1 MQIARFTFISL
12 LNASAAYAAGTHVPS
27 DPSGCDQDL
36 LEMAV
41 PTKDC
46 PGGSIASLS
55 KNMAL
60 SRPLGLAEFS
70 QTVQRDHLSGTFPT
84 DQARRFYF
92 RSELPGG
99 SFWGFSG
106 YVLERRG
113 CIVHVKITS
122 RDN

>member
-1 MQIARFTFISL
+1 MQIARFTFLIL
-12 LNASAAYAAGTHVPS
+12 LNVSAAYAAGTHVPS
-27 DPSGCDQDL
+27 DPAGWDQDL

-55 KNMAL
+55 KRMTL
-60 SRPLGLAEFS
+60 SQPLGSSEFS
-70 QTVQRDHLSGTFPT
+70 LTVSRDHLSGTLPT
-84 DQARRFYF
+84 DQARQFYF

-106 YVLERRG
+106 YVLERSG
-113 CIVHVKITS
+113 CIVHAKVNS

>member
-1 MQIARFTFISL
+1 MQSARFTFLFL
-12 LNASAAYAAGTHVPS
+12 LKVSAAYAAGTHVPS
-27 DPSGCDQDL
+27 DPGGWDQDL
-36 LEMAV
+36 LGMAV

-55 KNMAL
+55 KRMAL
-60 SRPLGLAEFS
+60 SQPLGSAEFS
-70 QTVQRDHLSGTFPT
+70 QTARRDHLSGTLPS

-106 YVLERRG
+106 YVLGRRG
-113 CIVHVKITS
+113 CIVHAKVTS